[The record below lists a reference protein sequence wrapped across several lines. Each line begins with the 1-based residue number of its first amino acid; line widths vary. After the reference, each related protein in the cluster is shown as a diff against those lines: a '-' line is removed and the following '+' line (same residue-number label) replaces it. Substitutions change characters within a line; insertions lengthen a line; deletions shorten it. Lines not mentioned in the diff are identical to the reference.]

1 MYNMYKC
8 NIEQIVY
15 PFYIIK
21 KNLGIIPIDEEYDL
35 SNRLEREGYIFK
47 NNELLGNEDFNVY
60 IPTYSKIIKATS
72 QKKSKTNKI
81 ANLVKTSAKKNFT
94 NEQIKRIREFDV
106 DSFERWRAVH
116 ILKPNPEK

>member
-72 QKKSKTNKI
+72 QKKTKTNSGHFS
-81 ANLVKTSAKKNFT
+81 VFSHHDT
-94 NEQIKRIREFDV
+94 D
-106 DSFERWRAVH
+106 
-116 ILKPNPEK
+116 LKSQYFLTPHVPFAMQTT

>member
-72 QKKSKTNKI
+72 QKKTKTNKI
-81 ANLVKTSAKKNFT
+81 ASLVKTSAPKNFT

>member
-8 NIEQIVY
+8 NIDEIVY

-72 QKKSKTNKI
+72 QKKTKANKI
-81 ANLVKTSAKKNFT
+81 ASLVKTPAEKSFT

>member
-72 QKKSKTNKI
+72 QKKTKTNKI

-94 NEQIKRIREFDV
+94 NEQIKRIREFDIDAFEKWR
-106 DSFERWRAVH
+106 DSHV
-116 ILKPNPEK
+116 LKQNPEK

>member
-8 NIEQIVY
+8 NIDEIVY

-72 QKKSKTNKI
+72 QKKTKTNKI
-81 ANLVKTSAKKNFT
+81 ASLVKTPAKKNFT
-94 NEQIKRIREFDV
+94 NEQIKRIREFDI
-106 DSFERWRAVH
+106 DAFEKWRESH

>member
-72 QKKSKTNKI
+72 QKKTKTNKI

-94 NEQIKRIREFDV
+94 NEQIKRIREFDI
-106 DSFERWRAVH
+106 DAFEKWRESHV
-116 ILKPNPEK
+116 LKPNPEK

>member
-72 QKKSKTNKI
+72 QKKTKTNKI

-116 ILKPNPEK
+116 VLKPNPEK

>member
-8 NIEQIVY
+8 NIEHIVY

-72 QKKSKTNKI
+72 QKKTKTNKI
-81 ANLVKTSAKKNFT
+81 ASLVKTSAKKNFT

-106 DSFERWRAVH
+106 DSFERWRQIHV
-116 ILKPNPEK
+116 LKPNPEK

>member
-72 QKKSKTNKI
+72 QKKGNMRKI
-81 ANLVKTSAKKNFT
+81 ANLVKTPAPKNFT
-94 NEQIKRIREFDV
+94 NEQIKRIREFDI
-106 DSFERWRAVH
+106 DAFEKWRESHV
-116 ILKPNPEK
+116 LKQNPEK

>member
-81 ANLVKTSAKKNFT
+81 ASLVKTSAKKNFT

>member
-8 NIEQIVY
+8 NIDEIVY

-72 QKKSKTNKI
+72 QKKTKTNKI

>member
-1 MYNMYKC
+1 MYKC
-8 NIEQIVY
+8 NIDEIVY

-72 QKKSKTNKI
+72 QKKTKTNKI
-81 ANLVKTSAKKNFT
+81 ASLLKTPAPKNFT

-106 DSFERWRAVH
+106 DSFERWRQIH
-116 ILKPNPEK
+116 LLKQNPEK

>member
-72 QKKSKTNKI
+72 QKKTKTNKI
-81 ANLVKTSAKKNFT
+81 ASLVKTSAPKNFT

-106 DSFERWRAVH
+106 DSFERWRQIHV
-116 ILKPNPEK
+116 LKPNPEK